1 MDMATV
7 EELVLDKSEID
18 SRYNATEEITRV
30 GTSLAHKHPKSEY
43 IEVLRGC
50 VIVAY
55 LENGAIN
62 TQKSTRG
69 VFIEGN
75 VPHRVFIDG
84 SVTVYTSKKNLANL
98 DRRERLTDF
107 I

>member
-18 SRYNATEEITRV
+18 KRYDATEEITRV
-30 GTSLAHKHPKSEY
+30 GTGSAHKHPESEY

-55 LENGAIN
+55 LENGAIK
-62 TQKSTRG
+62 THKSTRG
-69 VFIEGN
+69 VLIEGN
-75 VPHRVFIDG
+75 VPHRAFVDG
-84 SVTVYTSKKNLANL
+84 SVAVYTSKKNLANL
-98 DRRERLTDF
+98 ERKEKLTDF